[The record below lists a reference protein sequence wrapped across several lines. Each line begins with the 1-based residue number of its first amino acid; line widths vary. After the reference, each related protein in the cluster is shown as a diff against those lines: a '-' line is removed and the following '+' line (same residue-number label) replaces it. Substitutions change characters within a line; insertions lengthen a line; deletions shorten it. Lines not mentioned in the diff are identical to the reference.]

1 MDVSPDELR
10 QQARDTR
17 ELMDKRLD
25 VLEHR
30 MRPAEAFRRI
40 ALKTA
45 ETAGTF
51 AGRSEV
57 MARRFMKDARRRW
70 RGTPTAG

>member
-10 QQARDTR
+10 QQARNTR

-25 VLEHR
+25 ALEQR
-30 MRPAEAFRRI
+30 MRPAEAFRRV

-45 ETAGTF
+45 ETVGTVV
-51 AGRSEV
+51 GRGEV
-57 MARRFMKDARRRW
+57 MARRLIKDARRRW
-70 RGTPTAG
+70 RGTPTVG